1 MEGCRECSAQA
12 PVKASGEGEH
22 EPKGAYVVE
31 DEEEGEVG
39 EVVVKEER
47 PAEQEVKEPA
57 LLEVHLQVSVVLP
70 PGEADR
76 GVPRAVRH
84 REKPIL
90 IFLAHRDI
98 ISLSYLSLSYIFAEL
113 SLSYIFL
120 ICSKISLDVE
130 ILRIRQKF

>member
-1 MEGCRECSAQA
+1 MEGCRKCSAQA

-31 DEEEGEVG
+31 DEEEEEVG

-90 IFLAHRDI
+90 IFLAYRDI
-98 ISLSYLSLSYIFAEL
+98 LSLSYLSLSYIFAEL

-120 ICSKISLDVE
+120 TSYKISLDVA